1 MLTPLEKCLLNDYQQ
16 GIPLV
21 SKPYAEMAKELTRKG
36 FSVTSSEVIDCLS
49 ELKEK
54 GLISRVGPV
63 FKPKTVGGSTLA
75 ALAVPVERME
85 EVAQIVNSFSQVNH
99 NYEREH
105 HYNLWFVVTAS
116 SQDDVLLVLDQIEQQ
131 TNLKVLNLPMENDY
145 HINLGFPLC
154 FEEADFKDSEFE
166 SPMFKTDH

>member
-1 MLTPLEKCLLNDYQQ
+1 MLTSLEKCLLNDYQQ

-21 SKPYAEMAKELTRKG
+21 SEPYAEMAKELRAKG
-36 FSVTSSEVIDCLS
+36 FIVNSTEIIDCLS
-49 ELKEK
+49 GLKEK

-63 FKPKTVGGSTLA
+63 FRAKTVGGSTLA
-75 ALAVPVERME
+75 ALAVPEERME
-85 EVAQIVNSFSQVNH
+85 EVAQIVSSFSEVNH

-105 HYNLWFVVTAS
+105 QYNLWFVVTAAT
-116 SQDDVLLVLDQIEQQ
+116 QNDVLLVLDQIERQ

-154 FEEADFKDSEFE
+154 FEDSHL
-166 SPMFKTDH
+166 T

>member
-1 MLTPLEKCLLNDYQQ
+1 MLTSLEKRLLNDYQQ

-21 SKPYAEMAKELTRKG
+21 SEPYSEMAKELTANG
-36 FSVTSSEVIDCLS
+36 FDVTCSEVIDCLTG
-49 ELKEK
+49 LKEK

-75 ALAVPVERME
+75 ALAVPCQRME

-105 HYNLWFVVTAS
+105 HYNLWFVVTAA
-116 SQDDVLLVLDQIEQQ
+116 SQNEVLLVLDQIEQQ

-154 FEEADFKDSEFE
+154 FEDLDFTDPELE
-166 SPMFKTDH
+166 SSAFKTDH